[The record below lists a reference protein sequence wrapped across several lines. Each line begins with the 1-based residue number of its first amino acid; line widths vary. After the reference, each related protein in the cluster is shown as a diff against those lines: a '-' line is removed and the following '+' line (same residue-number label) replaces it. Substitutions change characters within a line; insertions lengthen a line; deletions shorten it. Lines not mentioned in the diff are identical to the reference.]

1 MQNPYEGLLDA
12 GQVALILRRAKRYG
26 WRGQDL
32 DDAVQMVAI
41 ALLKFRFDPARSNGA
56 SEETAVTK
64 VIDHCLT
71 ALRRRENRHQAR
83 KDRLRQIALPE
94 TIDSGDAQVDAALDV
109 QQVLGDL
116 SSRSQQICDCLR
128 RGLSIRETCQSLG
141 LSWRAV
147 QHELNIIRHRLTAC
161 GLASAEGQVEVAA

>member
-1 MQNPYEGLLDA
+1 MRNPYAGLLETW
-12 GQVALILRRAKRYG
+12 QVDLILRRAKRYG

-41 ALLKFRFDPARSNGA
+41 GLLKFRFDPARSNGA
-56 SEETAVTK
+56 SQETAVTK

-71 ALRRRENRHQAR
+71 TLRRRENRHQAR

-94 TIDSGDAQVDAALDV
+94 TIDSDDAHVDTALDV
-109 QQVLGDL
+109 QQALGDL
-116 SSRSQQICDCLR
+116 SPRAQQVCDCLR
-128 RGLSIRETCQSLG
+128 RGLSIRETCQTLG

-147 QHELNIIRHRLTAC
+147 QRELDVLRQRLTAF
-161 GLASAEGQVEVAA
+161 GYASAESRGKVAA